1 MDFDPVSDYPLGSRR
16 PELVRTPSGL
26 GLDELTLDAV
36 RSGTL
41 GPEELRATPET
52 LRRQSAVALAAGR
65 TQLADNLARAA
76 ELATVPSATILEIY
90 TALRPHRSSAE
101 ELEAWAARLETELEA
116 PLCAAFVREAAAA
129 CAARGLLRAAPERVS
144 ARRSERFL
152 SREQREL
159 RRELLIS
166 PYPELGLVAMDGPND
181 PEPSLAVE
189 EGRVVEMDGRRAED
203 FDVIDRFVA
212 ANGLDL
218 EVAAE
223 AADLGDD
230 EIARRLVDVD
240 VPRAELVRLS
250 RGLTPARL
258 ARVVSKLDPVE
269 LMFALKKLRARRAP
283 ANQAHVTN
291 LKENPALLAA
301 DAAEAGARGF
311 AEVETTV
318 GVSRYAPLNAIAILV
333 GSQTGR
339 PGVMTQC
346 AVEERRNLQ
355 LAIQGLVTYAE
366 TLSVYGTEPVFVD
379 GDDTPWSKAFLASAY
394 ASRGVKVRFT
404 SGGGSEALMGHAQGY
419 SMLYLEARC
428 LAAIRAAGSQGV
440 QNGSISCVALV
451 LSVPGGVREILAE
464 NVLAAWLDLEVASG
478 NDAIASH
485 SPIRKTAKLM
495 GQFLPGTDFVTSGY
509 SVMPK
514 EDNTFGGGNYDADDL
529 EEWLTVQ
536 RDWQVDAGIEP
547 VAEDDVLAVRA
558 KGARAVQAVFAG
570 LGFPP
575 VTDEEVEAATYGYA
589 SRDLPDR
596 DRAADVA
603 AADRVL
609 EEGISALD
617 VVRELDRAGFADV
630 AEAVLAMQRQRVS
643 ADYLQTSA
651 VIEPDG
657 TVRSAVSDPN
667 RYEGPGTGYRL
678 EGERWELLQ
687 QLPYVLDPAEEAMS
701 NGDLS
706 SIQTTH
712 PASLGTA
719 PDEVVVA
726 VGPAFADGLR
736 ETINGLAHEDV
747 LRAVADGRPRRRRRA
762 EAACA
767 SAGSRTSRSSATTA
781 RSSRARAWRSG
792 LQSKGTAVIH
802 RADLQP
808 LDNLELFGMSPLY
821 SLESYRAIGPE
832 RRRLR
837 ARPSRRA
844 GADELDN
851 FARAK
856 LIVRTTL
863 LHARETAAAVPG
875 AARSSSSS

>member
-1 MDFDPVSDYPLGSRR
+1 M
-16 PELVRTPSGL
+16 RTPSGS
-26 GLDELTLDAV
+26 GSTSS
-36 RSGTL
+36 RSTPCGGTI

-76 ELATVPSATILEIY
+76 ELATCRAT
-90 TALRPHRSSAE
+90 RSSRSTPRCARTARPAE
-101 ELEAWAARLETELEA
+101 ELEAWATRLETELEA
-116 PLCAAFVREAAAA
+116 PLYAAFVREAAAA
-129 CAARGLLRAAPERVS
+129 YAERGPAERPVS
-144 ARRSERFL
+144 ARRSERFV

-181 PEPSLAVE
+181 PEPGLVVE
-189 EGRVVEMDGRRAED
+189 DGRVVAMDGRRAED

-212 ANGLDL
+212 RYGLDL

-223 AADLGDD
+223 AAALADD

-485 SPIRKTAKLM
+485 SPDPEDGEADGAVPPGHGLRHLRLLGDAEG
-495 GQFLPGTDFVTSGY
+495 GQHVRRRQLRRRRPRGV
-509 SVMPK
+509 
-514 EDNTFGGGNYDADDL
+514 ADRPARL
-529 EEWLTVQ
+529 
-536 RDWQVDAGIEP
+536 AG
-547 VAEDDVLAVRA
+547 R
-558 KGARAVQAVFAG
+558 R
-570 LGFPP
+570 
-575 VTDEEVEAATYGYA
+575 
-589 SRDLPDR
+589 R
-596 DRAADVA
+596 DRAGRRGRRARGAREGAREPSRRSSPGSASRPSRTRRSRLRRTATRA
-603 AADRVL
+603 ATCPIATVPPTSRPPTACSTGPSL
-609 EEGISALD
+609 RSTSSASST
-617 VVRELDRAGFADV
+617 RAGFADV
-630 AEAVLAMQRQRVS
+630 AEAVLGDAAPARLGRLPPDLGDDRARRHGPLGGQRP
-643 ADYLQTSA
+643 
-651 VIEPDG
+651 EP
-657 TVRSAVSDPN
+657 
-667 RYEGPGTGYRL
+667 YEGPGTGYRL
-678 EGERWELLQ
+678 EGERWELLAAAA
-687 QLPYVLDPAEEAMS
+687 VRARPARDA
-701 NGDLS
+701 S
-706 SIQTTH
+706 SERRPSSTIRTTH
-712 PASLGTA
+712 EATLGDA
-719 PDEVVVA
+719 PDDVVSPSA
-726 VGPAFADGLR
+726 
-736 ETINGLAHEDV
+736 
-747 LRAVADGRPRRRRRA
+747 RRSATRSARRSTACRTRTSCA
-762 EAACA
+762 RSPTACA
-767 SAGSRTSRSSATTA
+767 RAAPSRGSSASAASPTSPSSATTA
-781 RSSRARAWRSG
+781 RSC
-792 LQSKGTAVIH
+792 
-802 RADLQP
+802 
-808 LDNLELFGMSPLY
+808 
-821 SLESYRAIGPE
+821 
-832 RRRLR
+832 RLR
-837 ARPSRRA
+837 ASRSACSRRA
-844 GADELDN
+844 
-851 FARAK
+851 R
-856 LIVRTTL
+856 R
-863 LHARETAAAVPG
+863 
-875 AARSSSSS
+875 